1 MFYICLLNKKT
12 QRSQMQANFKT
23 LFITILILVSAAI
36 SKATPIKD
44 MLSGYEA
51 NHAADLQVQTLKDG
65 EIRKVVID
73 AGHGGHDGGCHG
85 KHHNEKDLALKMALK
100 LGALISE
107 NFPDIE
113 VIYTRTKD
121 VFIPLHERIGL
132 ANKKD
137 ADLFISIHCNWISNP
152 KTKGTETFVM
162 GLHRAV
168 DNLEVAKR
176 ENSSILL
183 ESDFDKNYEGYDPN
197 SPVGHIMLTMYQDA
211 YLSQSIEFAS
221 HVESSLKNL
230 NFTTSRGVKQAGFAV
245 LRRATM
251 PSVLIETGFLSNAD
265 EEAYLGS
272 DAGQSEVAMS
282 IFKAFSKIKTGKSG
296 NEKPI
301 AASPKPTNNEVAVA
315 QIDVKSQSTLDQKHD
330 NQPITNLGSNIEN
343 TSMRIQEVVATKY
356 RVQIA
361 ALKRDIKK
369 ELEGNKKITQLGQ
382 VIVFQ
387 KDDLYKY
394 QIGDFDSLI
403 AASKVKEQLVALG
416 YTNAFLTTGP

>member
-1 MFYICLLNKKT
+1 MTFIKKT

-23 LFITILILVSAAI
+23 LFITILILLSAAI
-36 SKATPIKD
+36 SNATDIKD
-44 MLSGYEA
+44 LLSEFEDGNNAE
-51 NHAADLQVQTLKDG
+51 LTIKPLKSG
-65 EIRKVVID
+65 EITKVVID

-85 KHHNEKDLALKMALK
+85 KKFNEKDLALKMALK
-100 LGALISE
+100 LGAMISE
-107 NFPDIE
+107 NFPDVE
-113 VIYTRTKD
+113 VIYTRKTD

-137 ADLFISIHCNWISNP
+137 ADLFISIHCNWISNS
-152 KTKGTETFVM
+152 KTRGTETFVM
-162 GLHRAV
+162 GLHRAD

-221 HVESSLKNL
+221 HVEAALKAR
-230 NFTTSRGVKQAGFAV
+230 NFTSSRGVKQAGFAV

-251 PSVLIETGFLSNAD
+251 PSVLIETGFLSNEE
-265 EEAYLGS
+265 EEAFLAS
-272 DAGQSEVAMS
+272 DEGQAEVAMS
-282 IFKAFSKIKTGKSG
+282 IFKAFKSIKENSSKLPKNYAAAQETKQ
-296 NEKPI
+296 KPVQDP
-301 AASPKPTNNEVAVA
+301 AKAP
-315 QIDVKSQSTLDQKHD
+315 
-330 NQPITNLGSNIEN
+330 
-343 TSMRIQEVVATKY
+343 EVVQVNPQKIATANPSDVDKSVSEVTSQKY

-361 ALKRDIKK
+361 ALKRDIKR

-387 KDDLYKY
+387 KDDLFKY
-394 QIGDFDSLI
+394 QIGEFDSLI
-403 AASKVKEQLVALG
+403 AASKAKEQLIALG
-416 YTNAFLTTGP
+416 YTNAFLTTNY

>member
-1 MFYICLLNKKT
+1 MTFIKKT

-23 LFITILILVSAAI
+23 LFITILILLSAAI
-36 SKATPIKD
+36 SNATDIKD
-44 MLSGYEA
+44 LLSEFEDGNNAE
-51 NHAADLQVQTLKDG
+51 LTIKPLKSG
-65 EIRKVVID
+65 EITKVVID

-85 KHHNEKDLALKMALK
+85 KKFNEKDLALKMALK
-100 LGALISE
+100 LGAMISE
-107 NFPDIE
+107 NFPDVE
-113 VIYTRTKD
+113 VIYTRKTD

-137 ADLFISIHCNWISNP
+137 ADLFISIHCNWISNS
-152 KTKGTETFVM
+152 KTRGTETFVM
-162 GLHRAV
+162 GLHRAD

-221 HVESSLKNL
+221 HVEAALKAR
-230 NFTTSRGVKQAGFAV
+230 NFTSSRGVKQAGFAV

-251 PSVLIETGFLSNAD
+251 PSVLIETGFLSNEE
-265 EEAYLGS
+265 EEAFLAS
-272 DAGQSEVAMS
+272 EEGQAEVAMS
-282 IFKAFSKIKTGKSG
+282 IFKAFKSIKENSSKLPKNYAAAQETKQ
-296 NEKPI
+296 KP
-301 AASPKPTNNEVAVA
+301 A
-315 QIDVKSQSTLDQKHD
+315 QDPAKA
-330 NQPITNLGSNIEN
+330 P
-343 TSMRIQEVVATKY
+343 EVVQVNPQKIATANPSDVDKSVSEVTSQKY

-361 ALKRDIKK
+361 ALKRDIKR

-387 KDDLYKY
+387 KDDLFKY
-394 QIGDFDSLI
+394 QIGEFDSLI
-403 AASKVKEQLVALG
+403 AASKAKEQLIALG
-416 YTNAFLTTGP
+416 YTNAFLTTNY